1 MTYATYDR
9 ERVLAIQPT
18 TRGFGFAVFEGP
30 QEPIDWGVKEVRKNK
45 NAVCLYKIRELV
57 ELYEPQVLITEDYAG
72 EGSRRAKRIEQLI
85 RDIAYLGDK
94 KRIIVASYS
103 RAEIRKTFKPFGAE
117 TKYEIAKLVAKWL
130 PGFRF
135 RLPPVR
141 KIWKSEDYRMAIFD
155 AASLG
160 LTYYWDASGC

>member
-1 MTYATYDR
+1 MTYATHDR

-45 NAVCLYKIRELV
+45 NAVCLRKITELV
-57 ELYEPQVLITEDYAG
+57 ELYEPRVLITEDYAG
-72 EGSRRAKRIEQLI
+72 EGSRRAKRIERLV
-85 RDIAYLGDK
+85 RDIACLGDK
-94 KRIIVASYS
+94 KRILVASYS
-103 RAEIRKTFKPFGAE
+103 RAEIRKTFQPFGAK
-117 TKYEIAKLVAKWL
+117 TKYDIAKLIAKWL

-141 KIWKSEDYRMAIFD
+141 KIWKSEDYRMAMFD
-155 AASLG
+155 AASFALAH
-160 LTYYWDASGC
+160 YYLEE